1 MKAFTPF
8 LVLAIAA
15 TLAPSILAKEF
26 LVGDSTGWT
35 INYDYESWV
44 KGKEFHVG
52 DKLVFKYPKGIHN
65 VIRVDNATAYENCLA
80 STETETLS
88 SGNDVITLTTPG
100 KIWYICGV
108 SRHCEE
114 GEQKI
119 AIEVLPQKLS
129 SGSEPSPSTS
139 ASKGSSF
146 AHTHHH
152 GWMIAN
158 FGILVMTIIV

>member
-1 MKAFTPF
+1 MKAFTLF

-35 INYDYESWV
+35 INYDYESWA

-65 VIRVDNATAYENCLA
+65 VIRVDNATAYEKCLVT
-80 STETETLS
+80 TETEALS

-100 KIWYICGV
+100 KTWYICGV
-108 SRHCEE
+108 IRHCAE

-119 AIEVLPQKLS
+119 AIEVLPKKLS
-129 SGSEPSPSTS
+129 SGSGPSPSTTS
-139 ASKGSSF
+139 A
-146 AHTHHH
+146 
-152 GWMIAN
+152 
-158 FGILVMTIIV
+158 